1 MLPTLFAV
9 VLASVAAPAERPKL
23 PITGLLASV
32 HAPELCKYHY
42 RVSTASDECQK
53 FCDEAYGY
61 YYSYVWIEAARS
73 FETALKHDP
82 DCAMAWLGLHRSLEK
97 WGKSAKPKPDLVL
110 AITGGALQPKLP
122 EQFTKAPH
130 DYALEQA
137 RKLMPKASHRE
148 NLLIQSRLQERGLW
162 PDTKPDERKKKALG
176 TLDELLS
183 LYEDDEEGWFAK
195 AQLSEGQYGPIANY
209 KALLRVNP
217 LHPGANHELVHAF
230 ENVRRPAL
238 GWPHA
243 EAYIA
248 SSPGIAHAF
257 HMQAHLGMRVGKWQ
271 KTTDW
276 SSRAYDLQKAYHKLL
291 GVKPDEDHQF
301 RHHME
306 TLTRSLVHD
315 GRFIEANALRKE
327 AEGYKY
333 FFRPEWFRQAVAER
347 NWAGAEKLASEMAKT
362 DKVNR
367 AYYTAVIALERGQ
380 SERAKAELDVL
391 KQTNQSKRN
400 DRQRELRLS
409 EIQGRYECQTGNGEA
424 GVKLLK
430 RTIDKTKDDY
440 QHHAWGGGAYYMEVW
455 GTGALEAG
463 LASEAEEAFQEALAH
478 DAGSVRGA
486 LGLWALSSRLDRAE
500 EASRYL
506 KLAHRC
512 WSKADSQQ
520 FETLKNEFAAKAS
533 KVASPS
539 VAAKAETKA
548 VGVGSGSED
557 MNK

>member
-1 MLPTLFAV
+1 MLPTLSVLAV
-9 VLASVAAPAERPKL
+9 VLAAPAERPKL
-23 PITGLLASV
+23 PITGLPASIHV
-32 HAPELCKYHY
+32 SDLCKYHY

-53 FCDEAYGY
+53 FCDEAFGY

-82 DCAMAWLGLHRSLEK
+82 DCAIAWLGLHRSLEK
-97 WGKSAKPKPDLVL
+97 WGRSATPKSDRMYAVV
-110 AITGGALQPKLP
+110 GGLFGAKLP
-122 EQFTKAPH
+122 EQFTKSPA
-130 DYALEQA
+130 DYSLEQA
-137 RKLMPKASHRE
+137 RKLMGKSSHRE
-148 NLLIQSRLQERGLW
+148 SLLIQSRLQEKGLW
-162 PDTKPDERKKKALG
+162 PDTKPEERKKKALQ

-248 SSPGIAHAF
+248 SSPGIPHAF

-276 SSRAYDLQKAYHKLL
+276 SSRAYELEKIYHKQL

-315 GRFIEANALRKE
+315 GRFAEANALRKE

-333 FFRPEWFRQAVAER
+333 FFRPEWFRQAVAEK
-347 NWAGAEKLASEMAKT
+347 NWADAEKIVAEMAKT
-362 DKVNR
+362 DKVTR
-367 AYYTAVIALERGQ
+367 AYFTAVLSLERGQ
-380 SERAKAELDVL
+380 PERAKAELDIL
-391 KQTNQSKRN
+391 RQTNQTKRN
-400 DRQRELRLS
+400 DRIRELRLW
-409 EIQGRYECQTGNGEA
+409 EVQGRYECQTGNGEA

-440 QHHAWGGGAYYMEVW
+440 GHHAWGGGAYYMEAW

-463 LASEAEEAFQEALAH
+463 LATDAEEAFQEALAH

-486 LGLWALSSRLDRAE
+486 LGLWALCERLGRTE
-500 EASRYL
+500 EADRYL
-506 KLAHRC
+506 KVARRC
-512 WSKADSQQ
+512 WSRAESRHFDALKAD
-520 FETLKNEFAAKAS
+520 FAAKAQ
-533 KVASPS
+533 KVPTPS
-539 VAAKAETKA
+539 VAAK
-548 VGVGSGSED
+548 
-557 MNK
+557 